1 MKTDQTVYIGIDL
14 HSHTS
19 TIGYMNKE
27 GKYIGQRQVQTSA
40 MNLINQVVAIP
51 GQVKKL
57 TLEQSNMAFFM
68 AGQLQ
73 DYVDELIVCDPRYNG
88 LISRGENKNDK
99 IDTLR
104 LCTLLRMGELKTIWR
119 PKQMGLRRLFYG
131 QVKEYERLVKTLSI
145 HKRQLQDMLRHW
157 GINVKM
163 SKTLY
168 KRPEELLTGIDQPL
182 LREEL
187 REKFTFIGHV
197 ASQKER
203 QMERI
208 ERTGESFWEIRE
220 FRKIPGVGPVGGHR
234 FSGYLQTP
242 HRFRRPGQVIKFCR
256 LAVRKF
262 TSDGKYVR
270 GERLSKAG
278 HGCLKNIAHIAW
290 KSALV
295 SDNEVSRY
303 YHDCL
308 EVCGNPVHARLT
320 TQRKILI
327 TMWALWK
334 NNEPYDR
341 RKFTYNHN
349 TYGDSVR

>member
-1 MKTDQTVYIGIDL
+1 MNTNQTVYIAIDL
-14 HSHTS
+14 HSNTS

-27 GKYIGQRQVQTSA
+27 GEYIGQQQVQTSV

-51 GQVKKL
+51 GQHKKL

-68 AGQLQ
+68 AGKLQ
-73 DYVDELIVCDPRYNG
+73 NYVDELIVCDPRYNG

-99 IDTLR
+99 IDTLG
-104 LCTLLRMGELKTIWR
+104 LCTLLRLGHLKAIWR
-119 PKQMGLRRLFYG
+119 PKQMGMRRLFYG
-131 QVKEYERLVKTLSI
+131 QVKEYGRLVKTLSI
-145 HKRQLQDMLRHW
+145 HKRQLQDVLRHW
-157 GINVKM
+157 GINVTVR
-163 SKTLY
+163 KTHY
-168 KRPEELLTGIDQPL
+168 KRPEELLCDIDKPL

-187 REKFTFIGHV
+187 REKFTFIGCV

-208 ERTGESFWEIRE
+208 KQTGEQFWEIGE
-220 FRKIPGVGPVGGHR
+220 FMKIPGVGPVGAHQ

-242 HRFRRPGQVIKFCR
+242 HRFRRPGQVIKFCQ

-262 TSDGKYVR
+262 TSDGKSVR
-270 GERLSKAG
+270 SERLSKAG

-290 KSALV
+290 KSTMG

-308 EVCGNPVHARLT
+308 EVSGNPVHARLT

-334 NNEPYDR
+334 NKTPYDPK
-341 RKFTYNHN
+341 KFTYA
-349 TYGDSVR
+349 YGDSVR